1 MSSYL
6 YFPNN
11 LKDIK
16 NNIDT
21 YIISCKIFFQENITV
36 SSKNMNLYLFLSFCS
51 GIMFVT
57 ETVFISEQITD
68 EKFEELLEIK

>member
-11 LKDIK
+11 LRDIK
-16 NNIDT
+16 DNIDT
-21 YIISCKIFFQENITV
+21 YIISCKIFFQENVTI

>member
-11 LKDIK
+11 LRDIK
-16 NNIDT
+16 DNIDT
-21 YIISCKIFFQENITV
+21 YVISCKIFFQENVTI

-57 ETVFISEQITD
+57 ETVFILKQITD

>member
-6 YFPNN
+6 YFLNN
-11 LKDIK
+11 LRDIK
-16 NNIDT
+16 DNIDT
-21 YIISCKIFFQENITV
+21 YIISCKLFFQENVTV
-36 SSKNMNLYLFLSFCS
+36 SSKNINLYLFLSFCS

-57 ETVFISEQITD
+57 ETVLISEQITD